1 MSPLDGHEVM
11 RKLKQIAGFNTKVI
25 LLTKTNKYDYDD
37 EYIEEGFA
45 GYLIISSK
53 KELIMIKINIYLK

>member
-11 RKLKQIAGFNTKVI
+11 RKLKQIVGFNTKVI

-37 EYIEEGFA
+37 EYKDEGFID
-45 GYLIISSK
+45 YLIKSSK
-53 KELIMIKINIYLK
+53 KELIKNKINKYLK